1 MMILDFVRRAAPF
14 MMVFGV
20 GVWLWTVAN
29 DFAISTTLGRAG
41 PDLWPKIILVLLI
54 GAALWGVLEAA
65 LKSRSNND
73 TSILITNATRS
84 AGHEEDAR
92 KDLEGDA
99 ADGEKRPA
107 FAMLGIASMLGYVAV
122 IPYLGFIVSTFLLLL
137 AIMTFAGYE
146 KRLRATLIAAIGAFV
161 FFIVFQR
168 LVYVSL
174 PMGAG
179 PFRDLTLALMALLG
193 VR

>member
-1 MMILDFVRRAAPF
+1 MMILDLVRRAAPF
-14 MMVFGV
+14 MMVLGV
-20 GVWLWTVAN
+20 GIWLWTVAN

-65 LKSRSNND
+65 LKSRSDDD

-99 ADGEKRPA
+99 ADGEKRPV

-146 KRLRATLIAAIGAFV
+146 KRLRAALIAAIGAFV

>member
-1 MMILDFVRRAAPF
+1 MSLDLVRRVAPF
-14 MMVFGV
+14 VIVLGF

-29 DFAISTTLGRAG
+29 DFAIATTLGRAG

-54 GAALWGVLEAA
+54 GAAVWGALDAA
-65 LKSRSNND
+65 FRSPAADD
-73 TSILITNATRS
+73 TSILITNASRS

-92 KDLEGDA
+92 KDLEAEAG
-99 ADGEKRPA
+99 DGEKRPV
-107 FAMLGIASMLGYVAV
+107 FAILGIASMLGYVAV
-122 IPYLGFIVSTFLLLL
+122 IPYLGFAVSTFLLLL

-146 KRLRATLIAAIGAFV
+146 KRPRAVLISLIGALIFFV
-161 FFIVFQR
+161 VFQR
-168 LVYVSL
+168 IVYVSL

-179 PFRDLTLALMALLG
+179 PFREMTLALMALLG

>member
-1 MMILDFVRRAAPF
+1 MMTLGLVRRVAPF
-14 MMVFGV
+14 VIVLGL
-20 GVWLWTVAN
+20 GIWLWTVAN
-29 DFAISTTLGRAG
+29 DFAIATTLGRAG
-41 PDLWPKIILVLLI
+41 PDLWPKIILALLI
-54 GAALWGVLEAA
+54 GAALWGALDAA
-65 LKSRSNND
+65 FKGRTGDN

-92 KDLEGDA
+92 KELEGDA
-99 ADGEKRPA
+99 AEGEKRPI
-107 FAMLGIASMLGYVAV
+107 FAILGIASMLGYVAV

-146 KRLRATLIAAIGAFV
+146 RRLHAALISLIGALV

-168 LVYVSL
+168 IVYVSL

-179 PFRDLTLALMALLG
+179 PFREMTLSLMALLG

>member
-1 MMILDFVRRAAPF
+1 MMTLGLVRRVAPF
-14 MMVFGV
+14 VIVLGFGI
-20 GVWLWTVAN
+20 WLWTVAN
-29 DFAISTTLGRAG
+29 DFAIATTLGRAG
-41 PDLWPKIILVLLI
+41 PDLWPKIILALLI
-54 GAALWGVLEAA
+54 GAALWGALDAA
-65 LKSRSNND
+65 FKGRSSDN

-92 KDLEGDA
+92 KELEGDA
-99 ADGEKRPA
+99 AEGEKRPI
-107 FAMLGIASMLGYVAV
+107 FAILGIASMLGYVAV

-137 AIMTFAGYE
+137 AIMIFAGYE
-146 KRLRATLIAAIGAFV
+146 RRLHAALISLIGALV

-168 LVYVSL
+168 IVYVSL

-179 PFRDLTLALMALLG
+179 PFREMTLSLMALLG

>member
-1 MMILDFVRRAAPF
+1 MMILDLVRRAAPF
-14 MMVFGV
+14 MMVLGV
-20 GVWLWTVAN
+20 GIWLWTVAN

-65 LKSRSNND
+65 LKSRSDDD

-99 ADGEKRPA
+99 ADSEKRPV

-146 KRLRATLIAAIGAFV
+146 KRLRAALIAAIGAFV

-179 PFRDLTLALMALLG
+179 PFRDLTLALMALLA

>member
-1 MMILDFVRRAAPF
+1 MMILDLVRRAAPF
-14 MMVFGV
+14 MMVLGV
-20 GVWLWTVAN
+20 GIWLWTVAN

-65 LKSRSNND
+65 LKSRSDDD

-84 AGHEEDAR
+84 AGHEVDAR
-92 KDLEGDA
+92 KDLEVDA
-99 ADGEKRPA
+99 ADSEKRPV

-146 KRLRATLIAAIGAFV
+146 KRLRAALIAAIGAFV

>member
-1 MMILDFVRRAAPF
+1 MAIFDLARRVAPF
-14 MMVFGV
+14 VMVFGF

-41 PDLWPKIILVLLI
+41 PDLWPKIVLVLLI
-54 GAALWGVLEAA
+54 GAALWGILDAA
-65 LKSRSNND
+65 LRSRHGDD

-92 KDLEGDA
+92 VDLEGEA
-99 ADGEKRPA
+99 ASAEKRPI
-107 FAMLGIASMLGYVAV
+107 FAILGIASMLGYVAL
-122 IPYLGFIVSTFLLLL
+122 IPYLGFVISTFLLLL
-137 AIMTFAGYE
+137 AIMMFAGYE
-146 KRLRATLIAAIGAFV
+146 RPLRAIIIAGLGALV
-161 FFIVFQR
+161 FFGVFQR

-179 PFRDLTLALMALLG
+179 PFKELTLALMALLG